1 MKKYL
6 ILSLLFLLI
15 AFPVVAKSTNSNS
28 IIQGQGKNQV
38 VFTVTPVQSQDT
50 IVVPTSIQAKNQ
62 SQEKKLQVLNQ
73 EVEYS
78 ITKVSEE
85 VKKFLETRG
94 DDKTGIGQQV
104 KVIAQNQEKIRSA
117 FYELKNRGQLVRLF
131 VGSDKKMTAAL
142 KELNDEN
149 IKTINKLVA
158 LKDQTVNEVD
168 KTQIEN
174 TLGILLTQN
183 SLLEEKI
190 NTEKQAIGLLGWFT
204 RLFNK

>member
-1 MKKYL
+1 
-6 ILSLLFLLI
+6 LFLLI